1 MKIIHSADWHL
12 GAYLGQEKRYHEFSQ
27 ILDFLLKT
35 AKENDVRCIIASGD
49 IFHTPSPPNRAVNM
63 YYDFLLRA
71 ADSGVRDVVI
81 TAGNHDS
88 PSFLEAPKDL
98 LKRLNV
104 HIFAHLEKE
113 DPEQHFVELRDPE
126 TGNVDALVIAI
137 PYLHERDIRQAATGE
152 TYSQHQDAVRDGC
165 IRIIQDIC
173 NAARKKYGNAVPLI
187 VTGHFWAVDR
197 DTDNMVGGEIAI
209 PVNDFAPLADYF
221 ALGHIH
227 STYPIGKYTHVRYSG
242 ALLPLKFDE
251 AQEKKLLLLDTA
263 DLSHPAQ
270 EISIPCFQKMKT
282 LSGTMDELAQEI
294 ADLRNTGESVWLS
307 VENTGAFDPD
317 LNKVLEQLCAD
328 SNLKIIVCHN
338 KERNPAL
345 LKRRAETE
353 RLEKISPEDV
363 FMRILTAKDKLAD
376 ADTLLLAFRE
386 ALNDVKEAEEKA
398 KQE

>member
-27 ILDFLLKT
+27 ILDFILT
-35 AKENDVRCIIASGD
+35 AAKEHGVRCIIASGD
-49 IFHTPSPPNRAVNM
+49 IFHTPSPPNRAVSM

-71 ADSGVRDVVI
+71 ADAGVKDVII

-113 DPEQHFVELRDPE
+113 DLEQHFIELRNPE
-126 TGNVDALVIAI
+126 TDDVKAVVAAI
-137 PYLHERDIRQAATGE
+137 PYLHERDIRQAAAGE
-152 TYSQHQDAVRDGC
+152 TYNQHQDAVRDGC
-165 IRIIQDIC
+165 IRIFQDVC
-173 NAARKKYGNAVPLI
+173 SAARNKYGNHIPLI

-197 DTDNMVGGEIAI
+197 DSDSMVGGEIAI
-209 PVNDFAPLADYF
+209 PVNDFAPLADYI

-227 STYPIGKYTHVRYSG
+227 KNYPIGKYSHVRYSG

-251 AQEKKLLLLDTA
+251 IREKKLLLLDTD

-270 EISIPCFQKMKT
+270 EITIPCFQKMMS
-282 LSGTMDELAQEI
+282 LSGTMDELTQQIEA
-294 ADLRNTGESVWLS
+294 LKTTNESVWLS

-317 LNKVLEQLCAD
+317 LNRTLEQLCAN
-328 SNLKIIVCHN
+328 SELKLIVCHN
-338 KERNPAL
+338 RERNPAL

-363 FMRILTAKDKLAD
+363 FMRILTAKDKLED
-376 ADTLLLAFRE
+376 ADRLLMAFRE
-386 ALNDVKEAEEKA
+386 AVNDVKAAEEEA
-398 KQE
+398 KKE